1 MSIRDWVGNRKTQEF
16 VMKVLY
22 GVTPNLCEA
31 VGGFVPF
38 YVRCE
43 SRGKRVGGTHYQPH
57 SSGVYPNA
65 EDAVDAARQL
75 AIGWS
80 GDVEFVEGCIRCWGE
95 ERHLLRSDDGSVS
108 CGCCQRVLRTAE
120 VESAKKA
127 IEDSIS
133 RACLAVTG
141 GQCL

>member
-1 MSIRDWVGNRKTQEF
+1 
-16 VMKVLY
+16 MKVLY

-43 SRGKRVGGTHYQPH
+43 STGKKVGGTHYQPH

-80 GDVEFVEGCIRCWGE
+80 DDVEFVEGCIRCWGE
-95 ERHLLRSDDGSVS
+95 ERHLLRNDDGSVS
-108 CGCCQRVLRTAE
+108 CGCCNRVLRTAE